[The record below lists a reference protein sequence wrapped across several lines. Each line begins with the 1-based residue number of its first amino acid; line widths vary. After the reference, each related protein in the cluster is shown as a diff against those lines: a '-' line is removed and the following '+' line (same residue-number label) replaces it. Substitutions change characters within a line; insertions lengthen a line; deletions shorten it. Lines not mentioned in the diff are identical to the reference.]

1 MDVVSLHPFQPEIA
15 ERYVAT
21 LEGTREP
28 SPAWSPWW
36 NESLREA
43 LARARTGDERAA
55 NQISLGLAWALA
67 GVEAS
72 YVIPGF
78 GLTIWEARIDRGI
91 GMLLRPPSRL
101 FLDAGLD
108 AESARAMPI
117 RLDPQMGMMGG
128 AYVPPRLVP
137 QLHELLE
144 SRLERTV
151 RRLVE
156 ADYDPVAILGPVHTA
171 VERAK
176 TQGHGL
182 FEALDAFGP
191 EGQGMPGMQV
201 IMADPKRMD
210 KALRRRI
217 EVAQKTPKK
226 PGLLVRLL
234 GRAPVSHPISENGH
248 LRKE

>member
-1 MDVVSLHPFQPEIA
+1 MDVVSLHPLRPEIA
-15 ERYVAT
+15 ERYVAA
-21 LEGTREP
+21 LEGTLEP
-28 SPAWSPWW
+28 APTWSAWWS
-36 NESLREA
+36 EA
-43 LARARTGDERAA
+43 LPQALLKARTGDERAA

-67 GVEAS
+67 DRQAS
-72 YVIPGF
+72 YLIPGF

-101 FLDAGLD
+101 FLDAGMSP
-108 AESARAMPI
+108 ETARAMPI

-144 SRLERTV
+144 TRFERTV
-151 RRLVE
+151 RRMVE
-156 ADYDPVAILGPVHTA
+156 ADYDPFAILGPVHDA
-171 VERAK
+171 VEHAR
-176 TQGHGL
+176 TEGHGL

-210 KALRRRI
+210 KSLRRRI
-217 EVAQKTPKK
+217 EAAQKVPKK

-234 GRAPVSHPISENGH
+234 GRAPASHPISENGH
-248 LRKE
+248 LRKD

>member
-1 MDVVSLHPFQPEIA
+1 MDVVSLHPLRPGIA
-15 ERYVAT
+15 ERYVSA
-21 LEGTREP
+21 LEGTQEP
-28 SPAWSPWW
+28 PAAWSAWW
-36 NESLREA
+36 NDA
-43 LARARTGDERAA
+43 LLGALTKARDGDERAA

-67 GVEAS
+67 EEQPS
-72 YVIPGF
+72 YLIPGF

-101 FLDAGLD
+101 FLDAGMNPRT
-108 AESARAMPI
+108 ARAMPI

-144 SRLERTV
+144 TRLERTV
-151 RRLVE
+151 RRLVA
-156 ADYDPVAILGPVHTA
+156 ADYDPVAVLGPVHDA
-171 VERAK
+171 VEQAR

-191 EGQGMPGMQV
+191 DGQGMPGMQV
-201 IMADPKRMD
+201 VMADPKRMD

-217 EVAQKTPKK
+217 EVAQQAPRK

-234 GRAPVSHPISENGH
+234 GRAPATPPVSENGH
-248 LRKE
+248 LPRE

>member
-1 MDVVSLHPFQPEIA
+1 MNVVSLHPLRPEIA
-15 ERYVAT
+15 ERYVAA
-21 LEGTREP
+21 LEGTHEP
-28 SPAWSPWW
+28 PPAWSAWW
-36 NESLREA
+36 NESLRGA
-43 LARARTGDERAA
+43 LAKARTGDERAA
-55 NQISLGLAWALA
+55 NQISLGLAWALGA
-67 GVEAS
+67 TEPS
-72 YVIPGF
+72 YLIPGF
-78 GLTIWEARIDRGI
+78 GLSIWEARIDRGI

-101 FLDAGLD
+101 FLDAGLN
-108 AESARAMPI
+108 AETARAMPI

-137 QLHELLE
+137 DLHELLE
-144 SRLERTV
+144 SRFERTV

-156 ADYDPVAILGPVHTA
+156 ADYDPVAILGPVHEA
-171 VERAK
+171 VDRAR

-191 EGQGMPGMQV
+191 DGQGMPGMRV

-217 EVAQKTPKK
+217 EAAQRVPRKA
-226 PGLLVRLL
+226 GLLVRLF

-248 LRKE
+248 LPRE